1 MLKKMGLFMTAL
13 MLVAITALFLMRPTV
28 KSQTPLIQSQSQNG
42 VINTQ
47 TIIANTE
54 LAALNIKQS
63 A

>member
-1 MLKKMGLFMTAL
+1 
-13 MLVAITALFLMRPTV
+13 MRPTV

-54 LAALNIKQS
+54 LAALNIKQQ